1 MSLKNIV
8 KEIEEEYDSIIYM
21 YMVNEIEHFTPNQ
34 HVAIKRNET
43 NKLTIL
49 NNNKIV
55 KIIDILN

>member
-1 MSLKNIV
+1 MTLKNIV
-8 KEIEEEYDSIIYM
+8 EEIKEEYDSIMYM
-21 YMVNEIEHFTPNQ
+21 YTINEIEHFTPNQ

-49 NNNKIV
+49 SNNEIV